1 MANQDGSSSLRLSGE
16 SFFPLYITVER
27 VRKGYIITYY
37 DEGSV
42 ARPAGY
48 YKEVVAESDIY
59 RRLGELLHVDNLD
72 AEKPVLYR
80 IEVVSAKA
88 YEIEGSVPLDSLTQA
103 KIGFLHFKTKD
114 APRDKVWALRVS
126 DSRAFEFY
134 GDSALAVAR
143 GLGRNP
149 ETIQRIGGV
158 AVLTFPADNETMK
171 QVAKAAPNFQFID
184 VSEHDVLDWF
194 RRHSPDPSFTSTPQ
208 NKTGT
213 NNKDKDKK

>member
-1 MANQDGSSSLRLSGE
+1 MPNPTSTG
-16 SFFPLYITVER
+16 
-27 VRKGYIITYY
+27 
-37 DEGSV
+37 
-42 ARPAGY
+42 
-48 YKEVVAESDIY
+48 
-59 RRLGELLHVDNLD
+59 
-72 AEKPVLYR
+72 
-80 IEVVSAKA
+80 VS
-88 YEIEGSVPLDSLTQA
+88 LDSLTQA

-184 VSEHDVLDWF
+184 ASEHDALDWF
-194 RRHSPDPSFTSTPQ
+194 RRHSPDASFNSKSQ
-208 NKTGT
+208 DKTGT
-213 NNKDKDKK
+213 YNK